1 MLADNLATVQKNMTE
16 AMFEKSCGKCSWRE
30 QGLCNYAMWQE
41 HFPKLFSRQATYRVS
56 KCHPTPEKK
65 KQVKSEVMSRMRET
79 HKIACRTVDM
89 LTNACFFHT
98 LRKNETVSVKALNR
112 YR

>member
-1 MLADNLATVQKNMTE
+1 MSGTAA
-16 AMFEKSCGKCSWRE
+16 EKK
-30 QGLCNYAMWQE
+30 
-41 HFPKLFSRQATYRVS
+41 KQAKSEVMYRVTVS
-56 KCHPTPEKK
+56 GTTPEKK

-98 LRKNETVSVKALNR
+98 LRKNETVSVKALNI

>member
-41 HFPKLFSRQATYRVS
+41 HFPKLFSR
-56 KCHPTPEKK
+56 
-65 KQVKSEVMSRMRET
+65 
-79 HKIACRTVDM
+79 
-89 LTNACFFHT
+89 
-98 LRKNETVSVKALNR
+98 
-112 YR
+112 

>member
-1 MLADNLATVQKNMTE
+1 MSGTAA
-16 AMFEKSCGKCSWRE
+16 EKKKQTKSE
-30 QGLCNYAMWQE
+30 VM
-41 HFPKLFSRQATYRVS
+41 YRVTVS
-56 KCHPTPEKK
+56 RTTPEKK

>member
-1 MLADNLATVQKNMTE
+1 MSGTAA
-16 AMFEKSCGKCSWRE
+16 EKKKQTKSE
-30 QGLCNYAMWQE
+30 VM
-41 HFPKLFSRQATYRVS
+41 YRVTVS
-56 KCHPTPEKK
+56 GTIPEKK

>member
-1 MLADNLATVQKNMTE
+1 MSGTAPEKKKQVKSEVMYRITVSGM
-16 AMFEKSCGKCSWRE
+16 APEKKKQVKSE
-30 QGLCNYAMWQE
+30 VM
-41 HFPKLFSRQATYRVS
+41 YRITVS
-56 KCHPTPEKK
+56 GTTPEKK
-65 KQVKSEVMSRMRET
+65 KQAKSEVMSRMRET

-98 LRKNETVSVKALNR
+98 LRKNENVSVKALNR

>member
-1 MLADNLATVQKNMTE
+1 MAAEKKKQVKSE
-16 AMFEKSCGKCSWRE
+16 AVYRIIMSGTTPEKK
-30 QGLCNYAMWQE
+30 
-41 HFPKLFSRQATYRVS
+41 KQAKSEVMYRV
-56 KCHPTPEKK
+56 TVGGMAAEKK

>member
-1 MLADNLATVQKNMTE
+1 MSGTAA
-16 AMFEKSCGKCSWRE
+16 EKKKQTKSE
-30 QGLCNYAMWQE
+30 VM
-41 HFPKLFSRQATYRVS
+41 YRVTVS
-56 KCHPTPEKK
+56 GTIPEKK

-98 LRKNETVSVKALNR
+98 LRKNESVSVRRLSR

>member
-1 MLADNLATVQKNMTE
+1 MSGTTPEKKNQAKSEVMYRITVGGM
-16 AMFEKSCGKCSWRE
+16 A
-30 QGLCNYAMWQE
+30 A
-41 HFPKLFSRQATYRVS
+41 
-56 KCHPTPEKK
+56 EKK